1 MNYIERNSNLTPE
14 EQKAK
19 REKMLAIAKAS
30 NQLLAESRH
39 KLAVKDESEI
49 DNTKYTDVPA
59 MTKDEKLAAIDE
71 MMDEH
76 LEGAMSY
83 YGATP
88 DEVNSV
94 EYGKPSEEEV
104 RKYNARK
111 ARMEA
116 EGKAANATVGKRTEE
131 SSKVEENK
139 AEGKTRRK
147 RKTAS
152 AAKEAEDLGFKGEIK
167 VEDIKPVNVKAET
180 EVIEK
185 NAVVDS
191 EEYSFD
197 MSDIPDYVQY
207 DVIPLPSNGECYP
220 HKISRVPVAYL
231 TAADENI
238 IFSPNMYRDGK
249 LIDVLLKR
257 KVLDKRVKVEEL
269 CSGDR
274 DAIVL
279 WLRATAYGN
288 DFPLVATNP
297 QTGKEYTISVGL
309 DQFKYNDFDLK
320 GDENGWFDYVVGNT
334 VFKYKY
340 PTKADEIKLRDTI
353 VGQISDFS
361 RSNIYKN
368 LLEVQNSLSRV
379 NFSEEEM
386 KNFTEDLEEMKEIT
400 GNVKDE
406 DEMGYPKAVTEQ
418 MTMNTMAINGRT
430 DREYIKGYIENM
442 RVGDA
447 KKYRDYMTKNKPGV
461 DMTVNVDIPESD
473 GGGSFATFLRLDDTI
488 FITY

>member
-1 MNYIERNSNLTPE
+1 M
-14 EQKAK
+14 
-19 REKMLAIAKAS
+19 
-30 NQLLAESRH
+30 
-39 KLAVKDESEI
+39 
-49 DNTKYTDVPA
+49 
-59 MTKDEKLAAIDE
+59 
-71 MMDEH
+71 
-76 LEGAMSY
+76 
-83 YGATP
+83 
-88 DEVNSV
+88 
-94 EYGKPSEEEV
+94 
-104 RKYNARK
+104 
-111 ARMEA
+111 
-116 EGKAANATVGKRTEE
+116 
-131 SSKVEENK
+131 
-139 AEGKTRRK
+139 
-147 RKTAS
+147 
-152 AAKEAEDLGFKGEIK
+152 
-167 VEDIKPVNVKAET
+167 
-180 EVIEK
+180 
-185 NAVVDS
+185 
-191 EEYSFD
+191 
-197 MSDIPDYVQY
+197 
-207 DVIPLPSNGECYP
+207 
-220 HKISRVPVAYL
+220 
-231 TAADENI
+231 
-238 IFSPNMYRDGK
+238 
-249 LIDVLLKR
+249 
-257 KVLDKRVKVEEL
+257 
-269 CSGDR
+269 
-274 DAIVL
+274 
-279 WLRATAYGN
+279 
-288 DFPLVATNP
+288 
-297 QTGKEYTISVGL
+297 GL